1 LGREVIRL
9 LQEHGF
15 SGLGAR
21 TIELTTNGGNERAVR
36 CFTATGFT
44 EQRRVDNAI
53 VFDGEHVDMIEMSI
67 NREAW
72 RARLQR

>member
-1 LGREVIRL
+1 
-9 LQEHGF
+9 
-15 SGLGAR
+15 
-21 TIELTTNGGNERAVR
+21 
-36 CFTATGFT
+36 
-44 EQRRVDNAI
+44 